1 VNDKIEP
8 KNRKE
13 MHSMKTTLLYGN
25 DGLGLNLPNNAF
37 LVEPKNL
44 PGLENDKDAV
54 MNALKNPIGTA
65 PLKEMVKSTDTVA
78 IVISDITRPT
88 PNHKLVPW
96 LIEEL
101 NHVPHE
107 NFVIINGTGTHRD
120 QTREEFVQMLGEWVV
135 NNIRIINNHCHDKE
149 TLVNLGESKFGCD
162 VYLNK
167 DYVEADFRIVTG
179 FIEPH
184 FFAGFSGG
192 PKGIMPGIAGIETIM
207 TFHNARMIGDP
218 RATWGNM
225 EDNPVQDMT
234 REINRMC
241 KPDFMLNVT
250 LNREKEITSVFAGEL
265 YEAHDRG
272 CAFAKEHAMIRCD
285 ERFDVVITSNSGYPL
300 DQNLYQAVKGMS
312 AAHKIVK
319 KGGAIIIA
327 SECSDGLPSHGNY
340 SKIFEMA
347 SSPQELLDMI
357 NNPEFKMFDQW
368 QVQKQAV
375 IQVWADVYVYSK
387 LTEEQ
392 VTGAMLK
399 STQNI
404 EQTLEELKSHFGEN
418 MSVAVMPLGP
428 LTIPYVEE

>member
-1 VNDKIEP
+1 
-8 KNRKE
+8 
-13 MHSMKTTLLYGN
+13 MKTTLLYGK
-25 DGLGLNLPNNAF
+25 DNLSIQLPDNAF
-37 LVEPKNL
+37 VVEPTNMA
-44 PGLENDKDAV
+44 GLQDTNREITDA
-54 MNALKNPIGTA
+54 LRNPIGTP
-65 PLKEMVKSTDTVA
+65 PLKEMVKSSDTVA
-78 IVISDITRPT
+78 IAISDITRPT
-88 PNHKLVPW
+88 PNHILVPL

-101 NHVPHE
+101 NHVPLE

-120 QTREEFVQMLGEWVV
+120 QTRDEFIQMLGEWVV
-135 NNIRIINNHCHDKE
+135 DNIRIVNNQCHEKE
-149 TLVNLGESKFGCD
+149 TLVNVGESSFGCD

-167 DYVEADFRIVTG
+167 DYVEADFKIVTG

-218 RATWGNM
+218 LATWGNM
-225 EDNPVQDMT
+225 VDNPVQDMT
-234 REINRMC
+234 REINGMC

-250 LNREKEITSVFAGEL
+250 LNREKDITAVFAGEL

-272 CAFAKEHAMIRCD
+272 CEFAKEHAMIKCD

-319 KGGAIIIA
+319 EGGAILVA

-347 SSPQELLDMI
+347 ESPEELLEMI

-375 IQVWADVYVYSK
+375 IQVWADVYVHSK
-387 LTEEQ
+387 LTDEQ

-399 STQNI
+399 PMPNI
-404 EQTLEELKSHFGEN
+404 ENTIEELKGKYGEE
-418 MSVAVMPLGP
+418 MTVAVLPLGP

>member
-1 VNDKIEP
+1 
-8 KNRKE
+8 
-13 MHSMKTTLLYGN
+13 MKTTLLYGN

-347 SSPQELLDMI
+347 NSPQELLDMI